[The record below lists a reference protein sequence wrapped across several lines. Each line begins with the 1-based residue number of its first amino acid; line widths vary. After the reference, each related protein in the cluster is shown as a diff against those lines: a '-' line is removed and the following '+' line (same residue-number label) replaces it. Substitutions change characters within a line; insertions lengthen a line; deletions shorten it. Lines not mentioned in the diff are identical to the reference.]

1 MNTSITTRIRE
12 LINHT
17 KLSQAKFARRSGIT
31 PSSFSRSMSNG
42 FSTQYIRRI
51 ADAFNVNID
60 WLNKGVGSMFASIDK
75 DEEAHKAEILKQFEE
90 LQSMRYTSQND
101 ELKDGVEDTQEISL
115 LRQKVAML
123 ERMVKDKSEE
133 IDFLRSLLNSK
144 KEEVVP

>member
-1 MNTSITTRIRE
+1 MDTAITTRIRE

-42 FSTQYIRRI
+42 FSPQYIRRI
-51 ADAFNVNID
+51 ADAFNVNIN
-60 WLNKGVGSMFASIDK
+60 WINKGVGAMFETINK
-75 DEEAHKAEILKQFEE
+75 DEEAHKAEILKQFDE

-101 ELKDGVEDTQEISL
+101 ELKDGVEDTQEITL